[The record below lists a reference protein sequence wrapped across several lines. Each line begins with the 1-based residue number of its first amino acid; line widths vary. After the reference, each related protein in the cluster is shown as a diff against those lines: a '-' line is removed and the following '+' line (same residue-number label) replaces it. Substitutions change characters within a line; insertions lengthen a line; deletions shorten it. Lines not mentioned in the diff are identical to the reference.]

1 LEPLV
6 EALAACVERGVALPD
21 GLLVVGL

>member
-1 LEPLV
+1 G